1 MVYVIG
7 GGGCM
12 RECCTNENVC
22 RNMCVYVHAHAYA
35 YAYVHMCVYVY
46 MHVYVH
52 AYAYVHMFVYVQL
65 YEYTLQ
71 TRNAHLA
78 PSEHTMHTISTP
90 SAQSSLLLQL
100 SSILPTRRRM
110 GRVYNIK
117 TIQKN
122 SIDTQRNGEGI
133 QKKKS
138 IATKTDGGGG
148 SQKTTVKKPAK
159 KQKRTKSTSGVGAA
173 VLQRGWLGGV
183 LRLVAV

>member
-1 MVYVIG
+1 MEEEDACVIAAPTLHKRA
-7 GGGCM
+7 C
-12 RECCTNENVC
+12 VC
-22 RNMCVYVHAHAYA
+22 I
-35 YAYVHMCVYVY
+35 HMY
-46 MHVYVH
+46 MYVYVH
-52 AYAYVHMFVYVQL
+52 AYSYVYAYVYM
-65 YEYTLQ
+65 YE
-71 TRNAHLA
+71 H
-78 PSEHTMHTISTP
+78 
-90 SAQSSLLLQL
+90 AQHNLHCCSNCSPE
-100 SSILPTRRRM
+100 SVPRRRM